1 MTSTMANAPALPEQL
16 IYLIIRFTASVP
28 DLPLSIYTPRT
39 VATLSLKQLIRAH
52 LPPEHAA
59 ARLRL
64 IYAGKVLADTGP
76 LSKSLRLPP
85 PLPPPPR
92 KGKGREDGGGEEG
105 GNKSKGKEPL
115 RETPTVVYGTTKDS
129 IPPDAR
135 KYYIHCSLG
144 DALSTPELASEA
156 TLAQNTEIALKWQY
170 ESAALPQHP
179 NVSDNTTTDSI
190 NNTWRRSSTTTAV
203 AGAGAGG
210 SVPQAQGFDRL
221 LSSGFT
227 TAEVAS
233 LRSHFT
239 TNLSFTH
246 TPDTMPSP
254 AQIRLLEDRWLDSSA
269 NDPSASL
276 TGSADG
282 GGTGDAGWGAGFA
295 VEEGGLDDMLY
306 GYVTGFFFPLG
317 SLVWGF
323 REEGVWT
330 RRRQVAVVMGVLINV
345 VFGFMRWGA

>member
-1 MTSTMANAPALPEQL
+1 MANTPALPEQL

-28 DLPLSIYTPRT
+28 DLPLSIHSPRT
-39 VATLSLKQLIRAH
+39 IATLSLKQLIRAH
-52 LPPEHAA
+52 LPPEHAF

-64 IYAGKVLADTGP
+64 IYAGKVLADTEP
-76 LSKSLRLPP
+76 LSKSLRLGP

-92 KGKGREDGGGEEG
+92 KGRDGEGEG
-105 GNKSKGKEPL
+105 SKSKGKQPL
-115 RETPTVVYGTTKDS
+115 REAPVVEHVD
-129 IPPDAR
+129 IPPDAK

-144 DALSTPELASEA
+144 DALEASELASEE
-156 TLAQNTEIALKWQY
+156 TLARNTEIALKWQY
-170 ESAALPQHP
+170 ETTPEFQR
-179 NVSDNTTTDSI
+179 TTTE
-190 NNTWRRSSTTTAV
+190 NARRRSSTAQ
-203 AGAGAGG
+203 
-210 SVPQAQGFDRL
+210 PQAQGFDRL

-246 TPDTMPSP
+246 TPDTMPTA

-276 TGSADG
+276 TTPDGAG
-282 GGTGDAGWGAGFA
+282 GGGEVGWGAGFA

-306 GYVTGFFFPLG
+306 GYLTGFFFPLG
-317 SLVWGF
+317 SLIWGF

-330 RRRQVAVVMGVLINV
+330 RRRQVAVVMGVGINA
-345 VFGFMRWGA
+345 VFGFMRWGG

>member
-1 MTSTMANAPALPEQL
+1 MANAPALPEQL

-28 DLPLSIYTPRT
+28 DLPLSIYIPRT
-39 VATLSLKQLIRAH
+39 IATLSLKQLIRAH

-64 IYAGKVLADTGP
+64 IYAGKVLADTDP
-76 LSKSLRLPP
+76 LSKSLRLPL

-92 KGKGREDGGGEEG
+92 KVKNREDGTEEG
-105 GNKSKGKEPL
+105 ESSSKGKQPL
-115 RETPTVVYGTTKDS
+115 RETPAAEYGTTTASS
-129 IPPDAR
+129 IPPPDAR
-135 KYYIHCSLG
+135 KHYIHCSLG
-144 DALSTPELASEA
+144 DALSAPELTSEA
-156 TLAQNTEIALKWQY
+156 TLAQNTEIALKWAY
-170 ESAALPQHP
+170 ESAEALSSQHP
-179 NVSDNTTTDSI
+179 HSISDTAD
-190 NNTWRRSSTTTAV
+190 NNARRRSSTTTSTA
-203 AGAGAGG
+203 AGRAGV
-210 SVPQAQGFDRL
+210 VPAAQGFDRL

-254 AQIRLLEDRWLDSSA
+254 AHIRLLEDRWLDSSA

-276 TGSADG
+276 TGSGDG

-295 VEEGGLDDMLY
+295 AEEGGLDDMLY